1 VLENHGSAIRAAAED
16 LEVME
21 GTGVEDTGWGADDE
35 RERIAF
41 VLRALVDRALT
52 DLAEAGRFEAVD
64 EAG

>member
-1 VLENHGSAIRAAAED
+1 
-16 LEVME
+16 ME
-21 GTGVEDTGWGADDE
+21 GTGVEDTGGGADDE